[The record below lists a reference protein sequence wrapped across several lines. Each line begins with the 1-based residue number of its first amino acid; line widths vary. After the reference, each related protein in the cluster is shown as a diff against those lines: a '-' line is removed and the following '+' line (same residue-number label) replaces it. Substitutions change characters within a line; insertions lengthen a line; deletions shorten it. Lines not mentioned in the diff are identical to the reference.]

1 MQKKKNGYL
10 CKLKQ
15 LNNNNTIISKRK
27 VEKGNYNM
35 RNLNSKTEG
44 GNKRTY
50 TCELRKEGG
59 GNGSYGA
66 GSGDSRNV
74 REPGHNFERNFINPT
89 SEYNNI

>member
-1 MQKKKNGYL
+1 MQKKEWLYL

-35 RNLNSKTEG
+35 RNLNTKTEG

-66 GSGDSRNV
+66 GKEDESV
-74 REPGHNFERNFINPT
+74 VLYVNFSFSKFDLSIKF
-89 SEYNNI
+89 